1 MSAPVMLPVTIP
13 IFHVDAFA
21 DRPFSGNPA
30 AVCPLDGPLPASLM
44 QDIAAQNNLSETAF
58 FHREAD
64 AGVGGDAIYGLRWF
78 TPAVEVD
85 LCGHATLASAF
96 VLMTQLE
103 PSRTEVSFRTRSG
116 LLVVRRRDDVF
127 ELDFPAFPP
136 ALPRQSSAVVAEV
149 AAALGAAPAEIL
161 RARAWLAVYP
171 DAAAVRGLA
180 PDMAALSRLDTTVC
194 VTAPAGG
201 DAGDLDFVC
210 RYFAPTAGIPEDP
223 VTGSAFCTLIPFWA
237 ERLGKQRLRA
247 RQVSRRGG
255 EVFGELAPDARVRIA
270 GRARLVVKGTFYG

>member
-1 MSAPVMLPVTIP
+1 MSSPIVGMPVILP

-58 FHREAD
+58 FHREGD
-64 AGVGGDAIYGLRWF
+64 QVDGAGGAIYNLRWF

-103 PSRTEVSFRTRSG
+103 PSRTQVSFRTRSG
-116 LLVVRRRDDVF
+116 LLVVRRRRDLF

-136 ALPRQSSAVVAEV
+136 APPRQPTAAV
-149 AAALGAAPAEIL
+149 AAALGVAPGEIL

-171 DAAAVRGLA
+171 DASTVRGLA
-180 PDMAALSRLDTTVC
+180 PDMAALARLDTTVC

-210 RYFAPTAGIPEDP
+210 RYFAPTAGIAEDP

-237 ERLGKQRLRA
+237 DRLGKPRLRA

-255 EVFGELAPDARVRIA
+255 EVFCELAPDARVLIA
-270 GRARLVVKGTFYG
+270 GRARLVVQGSFYC